1 MTIHEVIKIIKDML
15 GSEED
20 SLGTGVKCD
29 WCGEAFEGSELQ
41 QTSIGMLCDTCIRA
55 IRSRGENI

>member
-1 MTIHEVIKIIKDML
+1 ML

-29 WCGEAFEGSELQ
+29 WCGEEFEGPELQ
-41 QTSIGMLCDTCIRA
+41 QTSIGMLCDTCIRE